1 MVHGYPGWIGRN
13 RKKSSMITLGI
24 DVGSLTTKALVLE
37 DSNILSSSLL
47 LTGEDASDT
56 TAGAVSQSL
65 EQAGLSLSQIAH
77 IVSTGV
83 GRSYVP
89 YPTKPAAEVRC
100 NIVGSRFLYPSARGV
115 IDVGAENSRVVKCD
129 LKGNIVDFATN
140 DKCAAGTGVFLDAM
154 AKVLQIEPREMQKVH
169 QTEQGISITSTCV
182 VFAES
187 EVVSLIHKGGV
198 NRFSLWRGISSSI
211 ASRVYSLV
219 TKLRMEGEIV
229 VIGGV
234 ASNLD
239 FIISLEE
246 MIGGKLL
253 VPPHPQTVGAL
264 GAAILAQKATP

>member
-1 MVHGYPGWIGRN
+1 
-13 RKKSSMITLGI
+13 MITLGI
-24 DVGSLTTKALVLE
+24 DVGSLTTKSLILE
-37 DSNILSSSLL
+37 DSNILSSVLL
-47 LTGEDASDT
+47 PTGEDASET

-65 EQAGLSLSQIAH
+65 EQAGLLSLSQIAH

-89 YPTKPAAEVRC
+89 YSTKPAAEVRC

-115 IDVGAENSRVVKCD
+115 VDVGAENTRVVKCD
-129 LKGNIVDFATN
+129 LKGNIVDFVTN

-154 AKVLQIEPREMQKVH
+154 AKVLQIEAREMQKVH
-169 QTEQGISITSTCV
+169 QTEQDVSITSTCV

-253 VPPHPQTVGAL
+253 VPPHPQAVGAL